1 MKTTLKLIFAS
12 ILTLTFAGS
21 KVCSQ
26 TVAIGHVTAEVIES
40 ISAASMAV
48 TNFELAM
55 ISPSDKRAMNQNYL
69 TSETVN
75 LGSITLNS
83 GRDITC
89 NVVVKSASLS
99 DSSGNDFTLD
109 PIQKNNSSTSVAR
122 SNGSRTIQLEGKTNM
137 SSDQASGQYHGSYT
151 VVFAYN

>member
-48 TNFELAM
+48 TNFELAK
-55 ISPSDKRAMNQNYL
+55 IIFFRGWRGD
-69 TSETVN
+69 
-75 LGSITLNS
+75 
-83 GRDITC
+83 
-89 NVVVKSASLS
+89 
-99 DSSGNDFTLD
+99 
-109 PIQKNNSSTSVAR
+109 
-122 SNGSRTIQLEGKTNM
+122 
-137 SSDQASGQYHGSYT
+137 
-151 VVFAYN
+151 